1 MRFIILYFLAL
12 FFLASCKPEKTQ
24 ASYLSTRIIKDE
36 KPGSIVPG
44 ADRLALYFP
53 LIKQKKIALVV
64 NQTSIVKG
72 VHIVDSLH
80 KIGVNIAKI
89 FVPEHGFRGS
99 NDAGE
104 HVPDEIDPNTNIPI
118 VSLYGSKKKPLP
130 ADFDGV
136 DVVVF
141 DLQDV
146 GVRFYTYISTL
157 HYMMEACAE
166 NNIKLIVLDR
176 PNPNAHYI
184 DGPVLKA
191 ELKSFVGIHPVPVV
205 YGMTI
210 GEYAQMIN
218 GEGWLN
224 RGLKCELTVIPIN
237 NYTHDTYYELPV
249 KPSPNLPNAR
259 SILLYPSLC
268 FFEGTNISVGRGTD
282 HPFEIIGHPDLD
294 LEYTFTPQP
303 NFGSKSPPH
312 MGKICH
318 GLDLTRLTID
328 ELRKQKLFNLEYVIR
343 MYQHCQEKNIPFFLE
358 NLFFDKLAGTESLR
372 KMLKQNYT
380 EETIRKSWQADL
392 EAFKQIRKKYLL
404 YE

>member
-1 MRFIILYFLAL
+1 M
-12 FFLASCKPEKTQ
+12 
-24 ASYLSTRIIKDE
+24 STRISTDE

-44 ADRLALYFP
+44 AGRLALYFP
-53 LIKQKKIALVV
+53 LIKQKKIGLVV
-64 NQTSIVKG
+64 NQTSIVNG

-80 KIGVNIAKI
+80 KIGVSIATI

-99 NDAGE
+99 KDAGE
-104 HVPDEIDPNTNIPI
+104 HVSDEIDANTGIPI
-118 VSLYGSKKKPLP
+118 VSLYGSKKKPFP
-130 ADFDGV
+130 ADFEGI
-136 DVVVF
+136 DVIVF

-166 NNIKLIVLDR
+166 NNISLIVLDR

-184 DGPVLKA
+184 DGPVLQA

-224 RGLKCELTVIPIN
+224 QGVKCDLTIIPIN
-237 NYTHDTYYELPV
+237 NYTHDTYYELPI

-259 SILLYPSLC
+259 AVLLYPSLC

-303 NFGSKSPPH
+303 NFGSKTPPH
-312 MGKICH
+312 MGKTCH
-318 GLDLTRLTID
+318 GLDLTRLTIE
-328 ELRKQKLFNLEYVIR
+328 ELRKQKQLNLEYLIR
-343 MYQHCQEKNIPFFLE
+343 MHQHCREKNIPFFLE

-380 EETIRKSWQADL
+380 EETIRKSWQQDL
-392 EAFKQIRKKYLL
+392 EVFKQIRKKYLL